1 MPAAA
6 APQKKGGAPVPAREI
21 TSKRSLERAFQ
32 TFTHAADS
40 LEKSYGHLHSEV
52 LRLRFELEQT
62 NGDLATSLE
71 ENARMRNYLARILEQ
86 MPCGVLVADRRGQ
99 IQMMNAEA
107 HRLVSAPKLKP
118 AEGTDSQDAPIA
130 APGQSKEGAQDA
142 QGTTDTPDSTRTTDT
157 IEAAALSPEA
167 IAGYL
172 EESRNGSGPMERE
185 LTIESVKGNRTIGLC
200 CAVLGEGE
208 GEGGSSDSVFL
219 LRDITEERKRA
230 AAGELARRKESLA
243 EMATLLAHE
252 IRNPLGSLEL
262 FAGLVADA
270 AGQQPDLRRWTD
282 HIQAGLRTLSATVN
296 NVLQYHSQ
304 PAPQLAPVNLGRLL
318 RDTVEFLR
326 PLARQAGLR
335 IDLQNSLGELEIAA
349 DAHRLQQV
357 FFNLALNAFRAMS
370 VGGKLTLRLRWADLI
385 HLDEVV
391 IEFEDTGKGIAAD
404 DLPKIFLTGF
414 TTHPGN
420 PGLGLAVCQAVVEQ
434 HRGSMHVKSEVGKGT
449 TFSLVLPRVGET
461 R

>member
-1 MPAAA
+1 MPATCAA
-6 APQKKGGAPVPAREI
+6 QKKDRAPSTAREI
-21 TSKRSLERAFQ
+21 NSKRSLERAFQ

-40 LEKSYGHLHSEV
+40 LEKSYGHLHAEV

-62 NGDLATSLE
+62 NRDLAASLE
-71 ENARMRNYLARILEQ
+71 ENARMKNYLARILEC
-86 MPCGVLVADRRGQ
+86 MPCGLLVTDRHGR
-99 IQMMNAEA
+99 IQMINPEA
-107 HRLVSAPKLKP
+107 KKLVRAPESEYAAQ
-118 AEGTDSQDAPIA
+118 AEGP
-130 APGQSKEGAQDA
+130 EV
-142 QGTTDTPDSTRTTDT
+142 
-157 IEAAALSPEA
+157 EAVAALSSEA
-167 IAGYL
+167 LEKYL
-172 EESRNGSGPMERE
+172 IVSRSGNGPNEHELSVESPGG
-185 LTIESVKGNRTIGLC
+185 KRTIGLT

-208 GEGGSSDSVFL
+208 SDGAASESVFL
-219 LRDITEERKRA
+219 LRDITEERKQAEER
-230 AAGELARRKESLA
+230 ELARRKESLA

-296 NVLQYHSQ
+296 NVLQFHSQ

-318 RDTVEFLR
+318 RESVEFLR

-335 IDLQNSLGELEIAA
+335 IDLQNSLGELEIPA
-349 DAHRLQQV
+349 DMHRLQQV

-370 VGGKLTLRLRWADLI
+370 VGGKLTLRLRWADLEQ
-385 HLDEVV
+385 LDEVM
-391 IEFEDTGKGIAAD
+391 IEFEDTGKGIAPD

-420 PGLGLAVCQAVVEQ
+420 PGLGLAVCQAVLEQ
-434 HRGSMHVKSEVGKGT
+434 HRGKMQVKSEEGKGT
-449 TFSLVLPRVGET
+449 TFALILPRVKGAE
-461 R
+461 